1 MKNLK
6 IIFFHEYTLF
16 RVNYLY
22 TNIRIVPQKLML
34 TFNSL
39 ELDCKIDD
47 MIVLVLVGLGKS
59 YSERGH

>member
-1 MKNLK
+1 M
-6 IIFFHEYTLF
+6 
-16 RVNYLY
+16 Y
-22 TNIRIVPQKLML
+22 TNIQIVSQKLML

-47 MIVLVLVGLGKS
+47 IIMLVLIGLGKS